1 MLAIRDY
8 DIYTLIKLFSIV
20 LQFGQYCR
28 QSHLLSIVVL
38 IVLNEKIIKLIESF
52 LYLRFA

>member
-8 DIYTLIKLFSIV
+8 DIDALIKLFSIV